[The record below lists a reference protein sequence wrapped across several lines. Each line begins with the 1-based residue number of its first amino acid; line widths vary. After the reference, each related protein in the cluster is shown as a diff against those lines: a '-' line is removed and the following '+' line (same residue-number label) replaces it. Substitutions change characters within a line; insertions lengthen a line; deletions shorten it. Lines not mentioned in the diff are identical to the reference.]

1 MPNVYKLQYAS
12 KASLESALISRG
24 ILTENEEG
32 ELVNAEGTH
41 AIVYLGNIV
50 LEPAEFDSQ
59 GKETKAAVISD
70 KYHADIMVEG
80 EFSFGAN
87 EVKIAAGKPSAHSF
101 A

>member
-12 KASLESALISRG
+12 KASLESALLSRG

-32 ELVNAEGTH
+32 EIVNAQGTH
-41 AIVYLGNIV
+41 AVVHLGEIT
-50 LEPAEFDSQ
+50 E
-59 GKETKAAVISD
+59 G

-87 EVKIAAGKPSAHSF
+87 EVNIAEGQPQAHKF